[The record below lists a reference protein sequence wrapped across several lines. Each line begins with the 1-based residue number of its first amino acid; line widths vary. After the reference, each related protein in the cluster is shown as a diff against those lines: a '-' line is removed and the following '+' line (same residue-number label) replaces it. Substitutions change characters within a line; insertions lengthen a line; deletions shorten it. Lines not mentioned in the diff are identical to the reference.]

1 MGKRVFWIAFGA
13 AAGILV
19 VRKASKTL
27 GKLTPSALA
36 EGAAGLPGAIGGAW
50 QEFADDVRAAAAERE
65 FELYRA
71 LGVDAAEPAD
81 GRGEHAR

>member
-36 EGAAGLPGAIGGAW
+36 EGAAGLPGVFGEALQG
-50 QEFADDVRAAAAERE
+50 FADEVRTAAAERE

-71 LGVDAAEPAD
+71 LGVDAAESAD
-81 GRGEHAR
+81 GHGKHLR